1 MQLELSG
8 TVSRADTQL
17 MVEDRI
23 QRLGHEPRNV
33 QVRITEGEDSVQLID
48 LMDAEGTFLRVE
60 MPAENL
66 EERTGEDS

>member
-1 MQLELSG
+1 
-8 TVSRADTQL
+8 